1 MELVLTKEHEDGSA
15 DFDLQLTCLEV
26 QQIVRVGLIEVLK
39 RTIEE
44 GKKYDPSIA
53 DAKSEF
59 SMGNAGRGEQDCV
72 YGPCVKSG
80 KSDLQCVCD
89 QVTQV
94 PY

>member
-44 GKKYDPSIA
+44 GKKYDPSIC

-59 SMGNAGRGEQDCV
+59 SMGNTGRGEPSCS

-80 KSDLQCVCD
+80 KPEQPCICAE
-89 QVTQV
+89 TAKV

>member
-15 DFDLQLTCLEV
+15 DFDLQLTCIEV

-44 GKKYDPSIA
+44 GKKYDPSQP
-53 DAKSEF
+53 SV
-59 SMGNAGRGEQDCV
+59 GNTGSGEPSCS

-80 KSDLQCVCD
+80 KPEQPCICSE
-89 QVTQV
+89 TAKV